1 MAPLAPPIP
10 LALRVTLAPQ
20 APLAPQVP
28 LALRVTLAPQ
38 TPLALRLITIEADQ
52 DNMTFTIASNENINS
67 YIRETCDTPGALEV
81 DEQDEKDD
89 VKEEE
94 EEDEQKTDP
103 IPLVIHTVA
112 SEEAACQTDPFPT
125 GLESC
130 NTACQTDP
138 VLTITNAPIEGA
150 TSQCDTPGALEV
162 DEQDEK
168 DDVKEEEEEDEQ
180 KTDPIPL
187 VIHTVASEEA
197 ACQTDAFPT
206 GLESCNTSCQTDP
219 FPTGLESCNTAC
231 QTDPFPTGL
240 ESCNTACQTD
250 PVLTITNAPIEGAT
264 SQCDTP
270 GALEVDE
277 QDEKDDVKEE
287 EEEDEQKWQPK
298 KSSAPRSWC
307 CVCQKYK
314 TKILRH
320 LRSIHDLK
328 GEGLAKKRE
337 ECRVA
342 TRERALAEREPPKHG
357 RTVVCPI
364 CHVPNT
370 NLSRHL
376 KNVHDIDRASPRLKE
391 LLLFAELMRTNG
403 KTETPS
409 VSATASSPGLVPNG
423 VTGPSRAHDQIEF
436 NLAPKA
442 FILNLISELG
452 SPRPDSV
459 KRMHH
464 FRPPVLRDVAMR
476 ISYKLF
482 EIERFCRLIE
492 NAGYKFKKDVS
503 WRGNAVVEEDESLE
517 SLQKLELARNRAG
530 KTKSARPTCRSSIVV
545 HTPEGRISRE
555 IEIIWWTDLYE
566 DTDIAKLFLL
576 TKYFSIKLFVFQL
589 TILFLYS
596 F

>member
-1 MAPLAPPIP
+1 MEDGCTQGHFSFL
-10 LALRVTLAPQ
+10 LNDEQRML
-20 APLAPQVP
+20 
-28 LALRVTLAPQ
+28 
-38 TPLALRLITIEADQ
+38 
-52 DNMTFTIASNENINS
+52 
-67 YIRETCDTPGALEV
+67 
-81 DEQDEKDD
+81 DEQDETSVGIALRGLELMYKKRTGRNLPMTHP
-89 VKEEE
+89 VIF
-94 EEDEQKTDP
+94 DELKRMRLKSSSAKQPLALIAPPTDA
-103 IPLVIHTVA
+103 LRRLRRRQANAKQGLGIHTDA
-112 SEEAACQTDPFPT
+112 FPTGLESCNTACQTDAFPTGLESCNTACQTDPFPT

-138 VLTITNAPIEGA
+138 
-150 TSQCDTPGALEV
+150 
-162 DEQDEK
+162 
-168 DDVKEEEEEDEQ
+168 
-180 KTDPIPL
+180 
-187 VIHTVASEEA
+187 
-197 ACQTDAFPT
+197 FPT
-206 GLESCNTSCQTDP
+206 GLQSCNTACQTDP

-250 PVLTITNAPIEGAT
+250 PFPTG
-264 SQCDTP
+264 
-270 GALEVDE
+270 LE
-277 QDEKDDVKEE
+277 
-287 EEEDEQKWQPK
+287 
-298 KSSAPRSWC
+298 SCNTA
-307 CVCQKYK
+307 CQ
-314 TKILRH
+314 T
-320 LRSIHDLK
+320 DPFPT
-328 GEGLAKKRE
+328 GLE
-337 ECRVA
+337 SC
-342 TRERALAEREPPKHG
+342 
-357 RTVVCPI
+357 
-364 CHVPNT
+364 NT
-370 NLSRHL
+370 
-376 KNVHDIDRASPRLKE
+376 ACQ
-391 LLLFAELMRTNG
+391 
-403 KTETPS
+403 
-409 VSATASSPGLVPNG
+409 
-423 VTGPSRAHDQIEF
+423 DQIEF
-436 NLAPKA
+436 NLVPKA